1 MAELQIVTTLRA
13 KRDELER
20 IIGSYEKAIEAARR
34 DLAHVN
40 ATLQLFERDG
50 IPNAYP
56 SRMSLIRVFRR
67 GEIFAICKIALART
81 PAGMDTRELA
91 LAVLTAKGMDTQD
104 AVLRKAVAYSIIN
117 VMRQQF
123 RRGNVA
129 DVSIKTSKPWT
140 THNVQRGGIFYCG
153 GDGSGWRAHR
163 RAHYPRSAHE

>member
-1 MAELQIVTTLRA
+1 MADPQIVNTIRS

-40 ATLQLFERDG
+40 ATLHLFEREREG
-50 IPNAYP
+50 VANAYP
-56 SRMSLIRVFRR
+56 SKMSIIRVFRR
-67 GEIFAICKIALART
+67 GEIFAICREALAQA

-91 LAVLTAKGMDTQD
+91 LAVLRTKGMDEGD
-104 AVLRKAVAYSIIN
+104 AVLRQTVAYSIIN

-129 DVSIKTSKPWT
+129 DAGKRKGVRVWCL
-140 THNVQRGGIFYCG
+140 NGV
-153 GDGSGWRAHR
+153 A
-163 RAHYPRSAHE
+163 